1 MEPAVTTGIPK
12 LKRIYIAYKY
22 KYTSLIISP
31 ASFYYKD
38 AGEIISEAAVCTGVH
53 PFASLILIS

>member
-53 PFASLILIS
+53 PLAS

>member
-22 KYTSLIISP
+22 KKGE
-31 ASFYYKD
+31 YKD
-38 AGEIISEAAVCTGVH
+38 AGEIISEVYSIKSTATCLGLYYDDPKIVR
-53 PFASLILIS
+53 SLS